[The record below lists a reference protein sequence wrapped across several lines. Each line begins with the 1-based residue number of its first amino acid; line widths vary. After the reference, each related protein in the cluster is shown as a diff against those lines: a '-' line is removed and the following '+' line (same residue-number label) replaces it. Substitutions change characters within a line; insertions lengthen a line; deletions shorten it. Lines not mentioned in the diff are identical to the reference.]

1 MRRPAI
7 FPGAACEKGARD
19 SGGGPYSNR
28 PLAAA
33 AFDPAAAQRS
43 IEIDEAGQALQT
55 RGDERLLGAVEAGL
69 RGEDVEIAVDTVPI
83 AKLRELQA
91 ALLRGRVA
99 LLRGELLVVGAARG
113 EPVGGFAKGGLD
125 RFFVRRGADV
135 LADRR
140 GIEVGPQR
148 AAFED

>member
-28 PLAAA
+28 PSVAA

-43 IEIDEAGQALQT
+43 IEIDEAGQALQ
-55 RGDERLLGAVEAGL
+55 RGGDERVLGAIEAGL
-69 RGEDVEIAVDTVPI
+69 RGEDVEIAVETVPI

-91 ALLRGRVA
+91 ALWCGRVA
-99 LLRGELLVVGAARG
+99 LLRGQLIVVRAARG
-113 EPVGGFAKGGLD
+113 EPVRHFAERIGRASG
-125 RFFVRRGADV
+125 RERG
-135 LADRR
+135 
-140 GIEVGPQR
+140 
-148 AAFED
+148 